1 MKIIQMID
9 KAKGIQI
16 EKRKLSFKIEKKR
29 KTLVREK
36 EDREFTHRE
45 TEYETAG
52 EACIIA

>member
-1 MKIIQMID
+1 MTKP
-9 KAKGIQI
+9 KEFRLRSEGFFF
-16 EKRKLSFKIEKKR
+16 FKIEKKR
-29 KTLVREK
+29 KTLAREK